1 MYDSTKYI
9 NRRHLYKH
17 DKWVYTCIYIINQ
30 YVDDTNIFIKYEEN
44 SLRQVLNTFKL
55 FQLISGL
62 KVNLDKTEIVP
73 LGLIRKHYTV
83 LMEEEPMK
91 WTTEP
96 IRCLGITVG
105 TDKEE
110 LINLNYN
117 KPVILKI

>member
-1 MYDSTKYI
+1 MIRQNTEIEGIYI
-9 NRRHLYKH
+9 NGYK
-17 DKWVYTCIYIINQ
+17 YLINQ
-30 YVDDTNIFIKYEEN
+30 YADDTNIFIKYEEN

-73 LGLIRKHYTV
+73 LGPIRKHYTV
-83 LMEEEPMK
+83 LLEEEPMK

-96 IRCLGITVG
+96 IKCLGITVS

-110 LINLNYN
+110 LINLNY
-117 KPVILKI
+117 KPVIFKI